1 MKETVKRQL
10 LDIVGED
17 RFFDHDLD
25 RFTYSYDG
33 SFLPLVPPHLPDA
46 VVQPV
51 STEEVAAILRVC
63 HAHDVPVVPRG
74 AGSGR
79 TGGSVPVAGG
89 VVLSLQRM
97 NRILDLDE
105 GNMMA
110 LVEPGVVTFD
120 FYQAMEKE
128 GFFYPPDPASW
139 KFCTLG
145 GNVAENAGGARAVK
159 YGVTRDYVMGLQVV
173 LADGRVIETGGKAV
187 KNVTGYD
194 LTRLFVGSE
203 GTLGVITRI
212 LVRLLPLPPAKRTLL
227 LCFGS
232 VDDASTA
239 VVRMIQGGVIPAAAE
254 LMDRVSI
261 EAVARAH
268 PVDVPRGTEAAV
280 LVDIDGEPEL
290 LGPQARRIVAIARD
304 AGAIEVREAADEAE
318 ADALWLLRRAMG
330 PAVAAMAPNKIGEDI
345 SVPRTAVPEMI
356 RRLQEIGRR
365 YGFTIAIFGHAGDG
379 NLHPSILTD
388 LSQEGNRE
396 KADAAVAEI
405 FRAALQLGGTLSGEH
420 GIGITKLPFIVD
432 ALGEAQVEVL
442 KSIKR
447 ALDPRGILNPGK
459 IFAGGAGR

>member
-1 MKETVKRQL
+1 MKEIVKREL

-17 RFFDHDLD
+17 RFFDDDLD

-33 SFLPLVPPHLPDA
+33 SFLPLVPPHLPEA
-46 VVQPV
+46 VVQPR
-51 STEEVAAILRVC
+51 SAEEVAAVLRVC
-63 HAHDVPVVPRG
+63 HAHGVPVVPRG

-120 FYQAMEKE
+120 FCQAMERK

-212 LVRLLPLPPAKRTLL
+212 LLRLLPLPPAKKTLL

-232 VDDASTA
+232 VDAASTA
-239 VVRMIQGGVIPAAAE
+239 VVRMIQAGVIPAAAE

-261 EAVARAH
+261 DAVARAH
-268 PVDVPRGTEAAV
+268 PVHVPAGTEAAV
-280 LVDIDGEPEL
+280 LVDIDGEPEVL
-290 LGPQARRIVAIARD
+290 VPQARRVVAVARE
-304 AGAIEVREAADEAE
+304 AGAIEIREAADDAE

-345 SVPRTAVPEMI
+345 AVPRTVVPEMI
-356 RRLQEIGRR
+356 RRLQDIGRR

-388 LSQEGNRE
+388 LSQEGNQE
-396 KADAAVAEI
+396 KADAAVAEV
-405 FRAALQLGGTLSGEH
+405 FRAALELGGTLSGEH
-420 GIGITKLPFIVD
+420 GIGITKLPFITD
-432 ALGEAQVEVL
+432 ALGEAQVDVL

-447 ALDPRGILNPGK
+447 ALDPKGILNPGK
-459 IFAGGAGR
+459 IFSGGAER